1 MADQELKKARVLF
14 KRRKFSAVISM
25 LEPRVIDYRDSFD
38 FFYILGVSCLYMG
51 DTGAAKDYL
60 HRCETIEGTNVQLMI
75 AQAAMFL
82 RRGDTNQAVETYLNV
97 LDYEPGNKIASRAM
111 TFIRTKGDIAT
122 ISQWVSTGKIKRF
135 YPDPGFYFPVMPVV
149 AALGFVAVV
158 FLSVFLVKS
167 FLNSKHSAGVRQGD
181 YGNLE
186 LSVDEKKNPVDLQSG
201 VSYNTIL
208 TSDQI
213 IEAYDRAKDYFFEH
227 RDNEAQLEINRILNS
242 NAKDKIRERA
252 KALMEY
258 LEEPTFDTI
267 SKNFKNFTYEE
278 VKADPMLYQNCWVVW
293 SGRVTN
299 VRTDDSFYECDLL
312 VGYENWKRLEGVVSL
327 SMQQPVSIDE
337 ERPVQVLAQIEIRD
351 NKVLLTGKS
360 YSQSIFTAN
369 Q

>member
-122 ISQWVSTGKIKRF
+122 ISLWVSTGKIKRF

-149 AALGFVAVV
+149 AAPMFTVWMFILFTHRRKWRNARRR
-158 FLSVFLVKS
+158 K
-167 FLNSKHSAGVRQGD
+167 K
-181 YGNLE
+181 E
-186 LSVDEKKNPVDLQSG
+186 EKK
-201 VSYNTIL
+201 
-208 TSDQI
+208 
-213 IEAYDRAKDYFFEH
+213 
-227 RDNEAQLEINRILNS
+227 
-242 NAKDKIRERA
+242 
-252 KALMEY
+252 KA
-258 LEEPTFDTI
+258 
-267 SKNFKNFTYEE
+267 
-278 VKADPMLYQNCWVVW
+278 
-293 SGRVTN
+293 
-299 VRTDDSFYECDLL
+299 
-312 VGYENWKRLEGVVSL
+312 
-327 SMQQPVSIDE
+327 
-337 ERPVQVLAQIEIRD
+337 
-351 NKVLLTGKS
+351 
-360 YSQSIFTAN
+360 
-369 Q
+369 